1 MRRPDPA
8 ALVAGVALVVVG
20 AVLLAASAGA
30 FELTFAAVGPLLL
43 AAVGAA
49 LLASGLGRRD

>member
-1 MRRPDPA
+1 M
-8 ALVAGVALVVVG
+8 AGVALVVVG

-30 FELTFAAVGPLLL
+30 FELTFAALGPLLL
-43 AAVGAA
+43 AAVGAT